1 MSYIQKSTQNINRL
15 NVASRDQKQHVMTKF
30 GLFQEEEG
38 GLGLEKSICGGGRL
52 GEERGRETVVGM

>member
-1 MSYIQKSTQNINRL
+1 M
-15 NVASRDQKQHVMTKF
+15 ASRDQKQHIMTKF